1 MDYLVLFIITGGI
14 VSLLCI
20 VFMKEFTRF
29 IEERSTILRE
39 FLKKNYGVF
48 TLLFILI
55 FFFEQLS
62 LSILAFILDV
72 SPLAQI
78 LIGIFS
84 LIVLT
89 TATIEKFILEKKYD
103 YLRKESKE
111 LTLQNEIFFKEIKDL
126 LSILKSKK

>member
-1 MDYLVLFIITGGI
+1 MFLSML
-14 VSLLCI
+14 
-20 VFMKEFTRF
+20 FMKDLGRF
-29 IEERSTILRE
+29 IEERNIILRD
-39 FLKKNYGVF
+39 FLKNNYGVF

-62 LSILAFILDV
+62 LSILAFILNV

-89 TATIEKFILEKKYD
+89 TATIEKFILEKKYH
-103 YLRKESKE
+103 YLQKEAEK
-111 LTLQNEIFFKEIKDL
+111 LALQNELVFNKAKDM
-126 LSILKSKK
+126 LKLKLKK